1 MNPITVVVKRIG
13 QADVSVT
20 VESGTTVKDVLRVL
34 DISAQGWTMRYDG
47 YNVSSTDALSRSGA
61 LFLTKA
67 IRGN

>member
-20 VESGTTVKDVLRVL
+20 VQSGTTIKEVLRIL
-34 DISAQGWTMRYDG
+34 DIASEGWTLRWNGYDA
-47 YNVSSTDALSRSGA
+47 NLNTNLSGSGS